1 MEVAPLRRSGAG
13 LYVPIRDWLL
23 YADHGLASMCRSR
36 GGSIVPII
44 GGSIVAVSDT
54 PWLESNSGHQGSTLN
69 PDFRAFSESD
79 SSSGAGLKAMIAK
92 VLWWHVCNSHRQ
104 T

>member
-1 MEVAPLRRSGAG
+1 VAPLRRSGAG

-44 GGSIVAVSDT
+44 NWLQCAGRWHPLPTRSEVPFGSARS
-54 PWLESNSGHQGSTLN
+54 
-69 PDFRAFSESD
+69 A
-79 SSSGAGLKAMIAK
+79 
-92 VLWWHVCNSHRQ
+92 
-104 T
+104 